1 MSLVCSQNAL
11 STTAEEVLAANQNRT
26 YAEVKNLDTSIVIYL
41 GHIGSGSGVVTSSN
55 GYPLAAG
62 ATFGFS
68 NMGDAVYAIA
78 ASGTP
83 NLAIIEWSR

>member
-1 MSLVCSQNAL
+1 MALRTEQNAL
-11 STTAEEVLAANQNRT
+11 STAAEVVAAASLNRT
-26 YAEVKNLDTSIVIYL
+26 YLEVKNIDTSIVIYL
-41 GHIGSGSGVVTSSN
+41 GDTASVTSST

-68 NMGDAVYAIA
+68 NMNDALYAIA

-83 NLAIIEWSR
+83 TLAIIEWSR

>member
-1 MSLVCSQNAL
+1 MSMVASQNAL
-11 STTAEEVLAANQNRT
+11 STTAEVVLTANQNRT
-26 YAEVKNLDTSIVIYL
+26 YAEVKNNDGAIVIYL
-41 GHIGSGSGVVTSSN
+41 GHDSGVTSST

-83 NLAIIEWSR
+83 TLAVIEWSR

>member
-1 MSLVCSQNAL
+1 MAMVASQTAL
-11 STTAEEVLAANQNRT
+11 NSSTSVAIAQNLNRT
-26 YAEVKNLDTSIVIYL
+26 YLEVKNLDASIVVYL
-41 GHIGSGSGVVTSSN
+41 GHATGVTSST

-68 NMGDAVYAIA
+68 NMSDAVYAIA

-83 NLAIIEWSR
+83 TLAIIEWSR